1 MANSY
6 YITTPIYY
14 VNDKPHIGHAYT
26 TIACDV
32 LARWQRLQHP
42 NKNVFFLT
50 GTDEHGQKI
59 LQSAEKKSINPKD
72 FVDEVAKSFINL
84 TKQVNASN
92 DAFIRTTDAK
102 HIQAAQH
109 FWKVLHDNNYIYLGN
124 YSGWYS
130 TRDEAFYTEDELI
143 DGKAPTG
150 SEVKWLEEESY
161 FFKLSAFEDK
171 LLEFYQQNPNFIA
184 PNNRVNEIVSF
195 IKSGLQDLSISRKG
209 LKWGVP
215 VTNNP
220 SHTMYVWLD
229 ALVNYLSAIDY
240 PNSLELWPAD
250 IHVVGKDILRFH
262 AIYWPAFLMAADL
275 PLPKKIFAH
284 GWWTNNGEKISKSLG
299 NTIDPIQLI
308 NDYGLDQV
316 RYFLLREVPFGQ
328 DGDFSHQALIRRINA
343 DLANDLGNLIQRY
356 LGFCYKNNNQQIPP
370 YLPDNSFTTGDLDLI
385 KSSISVTDKLDYLI
399 SDNQQLHKAL
409 EEIWLLIAQANKY
422 FNDQQPW
429 VAKKQNPQRMLV
441 ILSTTRVVIRNIAL
455 LLEAFMPQISST
467 ILNSINF
474 KKNNDLSL
482 KELLSLSIP
491 HADIINK
498 PQPIFAKID
507 HDH

>member
-1 MANSY
+1 M
-6 YITTPIYY
+6 
-14 VNDKPHIGHAYT
+14 
-26 TIACDV
+26 
-32 LARWQRLQHP
+32 
-42 NKNVFFLT
+42 
-50 GTDEHGQKI
+50 GTLD
-59 LQSAEKKSINPKD
+59 
-72 FVDEVAKSFINL
+72 
-84 TKQVNASN
+84 
-92 DAFIRTTDAK
+92 RTTDAK

-109 FWKVLHDNNYIYLGN
+109 FWKVLYDNNYIYLGN

-171 LLEFYQQNPNFIA
+171 LLEFYQQNPDFIA

-316 RYFLLREVPFGQ
+316 RYFLKQATNRHNRMCSNVHKHTNEPSI
-328 DGDFSHQALIRRINA
+328 FS
-343 DLANDLGNLIQRY
+343 
-356 LGFCYKNNNQQIPP
+356 
-370 YLPDNSFTTGDLDLI
+370 
-385 KSSISVTDKLDYLI
+385 
-399 SDNQQLHKAL
+399 LH
-409 EEIWLLIAQANKY
+409 
-422 FNDQQPW
+422 P
-429 VAKKQNPQRMLV
+429 
-441 ILSTTRVVIRNIAL
+441 
-455 LLEAFMPQISST
+455 
-467 ILNSINF
+467 
-474 KKNNDLSL
+474 
-482 KELLSLSIP
+482 
-491 HADIINK
+491 
-498 PQPIFAKID
+498 
-507 HDH
+507 

>member
-1 MANSY
+1 
-6 YITTPIYY
+6 
-14 VNDKPHIGHAYT
+14 
-26 TIACDV
+26 
-32 LARWQRLQHP
+32 
-42 NKNVFFLT
+42 
-50 GTDEHGQKI
+50 
-59 LQSAEKKSINPKD
+59 
-72 FVDEVAKSFINL
+72 
-84 TKQVNASN
+84 
-92 DAFIRTTDAK
+92 
-102 HIQAAQH
+102 
-109 FWKVLHDNNYIYLGN
+109 
-124 YSGWYS
+124 
-130 TRDEAFYTEDELI
+130 
-143 DGKAPTG
+143 
-150 SEVKWLEEESY
+150 
-161 FFKLSAFEDK
+161 
-171 LLEFYQQNPNFIA
+171 
-184 PNNRVNEIVSF
+184 
-195 IKSGLQDLSISRKG
+195 
-209 LKWGVP
+209 
-215 VTNNP
+215 
-220 SHTMYVWLD
+220 
-229 ALVNYLSAIDY
+229 LVNYLSAIDY